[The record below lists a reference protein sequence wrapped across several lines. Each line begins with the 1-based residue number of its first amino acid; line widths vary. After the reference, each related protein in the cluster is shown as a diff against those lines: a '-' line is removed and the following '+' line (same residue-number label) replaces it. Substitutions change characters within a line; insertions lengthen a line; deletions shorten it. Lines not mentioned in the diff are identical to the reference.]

1 MNIPPYWARAR
12 YKGKDHDG
20 RGLTFDASAWSFTS
34 MQEARDAAA
43 ARAKQIFERFTGGDH
58 LKRYEYHDRPI
69 REEILKQIGTDDPP
83 AALITRNRYGALVL
97 NCRNVMFVDV
107 DFDRPPPSGIL
118 EGVLAAFSR
127 KRRGERAR
135 AIRDAQTAKV
145 YAWAERNPGRGF
157 RLYRT
162 REGLR
167 LLFTDRLYEPRSDET
182 AATLAALDADP
193 LYVKLTHKQECFRAR
208 LTSKPWR
215 CGTARPPVSY
225 PWEDA
230 QAEARYRKWE
240 TKYTQ
245 RDAGFKVCEFVQAF
259 GPDAG
264 QATIRA
270 IVEAHDRATRI
281 NAQTELA

>member
-1 MNIPPYWARAR
+1 MNIPPYWARAQ

-20 RGLTFDASAWSFTS
+20 HSQVFDASAWSFTS

-43 ARAKQIFERFTGGDH
+43 ARAKQIFERFTGGDE

-69 REEILKQIGTDDPP
+69 REEILKQIGSDDPP
-83 AALITRNRYGALVL
+83 AALVTRNRYGALVL

-107 DFDRPPPSGIL
+107 DFDRPPPAGIVA
-118 EGVLAAFSR
+118 GVLASFSR
-127 KRRGERAR
+127 KRRAERER
-135 AIRDAQTAKV
+135 AIREAQTAKI
-145 YAWAERNPGRGF
+145 YAWAEQNPGRGF

-167 LLFTDRLYEPRSDET
+167 LLFTDRLYEPLSDET
-182 AATLAALDADP
+182 AATLADLDADP
-193 LYVKLTHKQECFRAR
+193 LYVKLTRKQECFRAR

-215 CGTARPPVSY
+215 CGAARPPVSY
-225 PWEDA
+225 PWENT

-240 TKYTQ
+240 AQYTQ
-245 RDAGFKVCEFVQAF
+245 RDARFRVCEFVKAF
-259 GPDAG
+259 GPAG
-264 QATIRA
+264 RDETIRR

-281 NAQTELA
+281 DTQAELA